1 MTTRND
7 KRLSDLEAQVAQLNE
22 VTKMHR
28 RIIDLLVKDM
38 LQVMPRRKRMV
49 CDNSSQLQVTK
60 EQSNDISSN

>member
-1 MTTRND
+1 MTIRNV
-7 KRLSDLEAQVAQLNE
+7 KRLSDLEEQVAQLTE

-49 CDNSSQLQVTK
+49 CDNSGQLQVTK

>member
-28 RIIDLLVKDM
+28 RIINLLVKDM
-38 LQVMPRRKRMV
+38 LQVMPRRKV
-49 CDNSSQLQVTK
+49 CDNSGQFQITK
-60 EQSNDISSN
+60 EQSND